1 MVTRENDFEVST
13 TMKYKTALKNP
24 ESKGFNAHFDRKDF
38 KKKKCFISVCG
49 ISRNGV
55 TLTSFFK
62 LCITPEV

>member
-55 TLTSFFK
+55 
-62 LCITPEV
+62 